1 MSAGV
6 VSTRQ
11 GDVRGVEVDG
21 VRSYRGIPYAA
32 APVGRLRYRAPQPA
46 PGWSGV
52 RDASTFGAIAPQAAS
67 GLGSYFPGDPLD
79 QSEDCLVCNVWTPE
93 TARGPLP
100 VMVFVH
106 GGAFCNG
113 SGSGVMYRGDR
124 LAARGVV
131 VVTFNY
137 RLGALGFLAHPA
149 LADEESGGF
158 GNWGLLDQV
167 AALGWVRD
175 NIGAFGGD
183 PSNVTVFGESAGA
196 MSICDLLAAPAAGGL
211 FRRAIAE
218 SGAALA
224 IDPPPAARIAER
236 LAASSASPSS
246 AGTPCS
252 PVPADELIGAQIAV
266 NAEVDAGAG
275 LPFQPVVDGG
285 LLARHPEDAVV
296 AGASAGVELLIGSNR
311 DEFKLFSFAVLARRE
326 LSEAEPERLVGRY
339 LRGAGLEDE
348 ALAGDAI
355 AEYRRAGTPR
365 RARTARALFDA
376 IVTDWIFRVPQLRL
390 AEAHRIARRRRT
402 PTCSTGRRPS
412 PGAVSA
418 PATVSSCPS
427 YSARCTSRSSG
438 CSPGAGRTPS
448 GSQRRCRRRGWPS
461 PPRATRRT
469 TSSGAGPVTT
479 PHRRHDIAIGSPLGA
494 RRRALRDRAPVLGA
508 ATRPLRCRRSDRG
521 GPTPRRHARRPRGRR
536 AHGDV
541 AQPAEAER
549 LDATQ

>member
-1 MSAGV
+1 VSAGV

-11 GDVRGVEVDG
+11 GDVRGVEIDG

-52 RDASTFGAIAPQAAS
+52 RDASTFGVIAPQAAS

-175 NIGAFGGD
+175 NIRAFGGD

-196 MSICDLLAAPAAGGL
+196 MSICDLLAAPSARGL

-224 IDPPPAARIAER
+224 VEPPPAARIAER
-236 LAASSASPSS
+236 IADMLGMTELSRDALLAVPVGELVDAQSA
-246 AGTPCS
+246 
-252 PVPADELIGAQIAV
+252 I
-266 NAEVDAGAG
+266 NAEVDHGVG
-275 LPFQPVVDGG
+275 VPFQPVVDGG
-285 LLARHPEDAVV
+285 VLPSHPEDAIA
-296 AGASAGVELLIGSNR
+296 AGSAKGVDLLIGSNR
-311 DEFKLFSFAVLARRE
+311 DEFKIFSVAILTGRTLADDE
-326 LSEAEPERLVGRY
+326 LEGVVGRY
-339 LRGAGLEDE
+339 VQGAGIADGSI
-348 ALAGDAI
+348 AGDAI
-355 AEYRRAGTPR
+355 AEYRASRDGRGEPV
-365 RARTARALFDA
+365 TARELLDA

-390 AEAHRIARRRRT
+390 ADAHRFRT
-402 PTCSTGRRPS
+402 P
-412 PGAVSA
+412 
-418 PATVSSCPS
+418 AT
-427 YSARCTSRSSG
+427 YAYLFD
-438 CSPGAGRTPS
+438 
-448 GSQRRCRRRGWPS
+448 WPS
-461 PPRATRRT
+461 PFAGGALGACHGVELPFVFGTVHEPVIGLFSGTGEDAFRLSEEVQASWVAFAASGDPSNDLVGSWPRYDTPRRATLRFGPHSELADAPYETERQFWERRL
-469 TSSGAGPVTT
+469 GRYGVGGP
-479 PHRRHDIAIGSPLGA
+479 IEGA
-494 RRRALRDRAPVLGA
+494 RRR
-508 ATRPLRCRRSDRG
+508 
-521 GPTPRRHARRPRGRR
+521 
-536 AHGDV
+536 DV
-541 AQPAEAER
+541 ALVAPENEEH
-549 LDATQ
+549 TGT